1 MQATC
6 DHCTHWEQTSTMEAS
21 DKNKNEF
28 GKCNELTE
36 EHREP
41 EYIIPVLNNGKPVTD
56 KVDHYAF
63 MTGAKF
69 GCNHFAQA

>member
-1 MQATC
+1 MEATC
-6 DHCTHWEQTSTMEAS
+6 DHCTHWEQTSTMETSA
-21 DKNKNEF
+21 KNNF